1 MVREDGGRKAPT
13 HPRRETANWTER
25 SKPNGL
31 AEHTAVECAPRA
43 TTGNLSVLMQKAR
56 IYGAMP
62 APLRAADRRRAC
74 SGDEL
79 LEQRDMLTMGR
90 CDSEDQVVGLRVPG
104 K

>member
-1 MVREDGGRKAPT
+1 M
-13 HPRRETANWTER
+13 RETADRTER

-31 AEHTAVECAPRA
+31 AEHTAVECAPRV
-43 TTGNLSVLMQKAR
+43 TTGDLSVVMQKTK

-62 APLRAADRRRAC
+62 VRLRAANRRRAG

-79 LEQRDMLTMGR
+79 LEQRDVLTMGR
-90 CDSEDQVVGLRVPG
+90 CDSEDQVVGFRVPG